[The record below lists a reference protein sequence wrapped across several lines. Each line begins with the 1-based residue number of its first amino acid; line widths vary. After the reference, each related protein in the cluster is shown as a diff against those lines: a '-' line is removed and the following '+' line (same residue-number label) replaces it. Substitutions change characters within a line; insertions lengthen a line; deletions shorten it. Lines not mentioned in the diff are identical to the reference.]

1 MHVGLTDPIT
11 NNQYYYLVVTATKI
25 SWRQ

>member
-1 MHVGLTDPIT
+1 ME
-11 NNQYYYLVVTATKI
+11 NYYLVVTATKI